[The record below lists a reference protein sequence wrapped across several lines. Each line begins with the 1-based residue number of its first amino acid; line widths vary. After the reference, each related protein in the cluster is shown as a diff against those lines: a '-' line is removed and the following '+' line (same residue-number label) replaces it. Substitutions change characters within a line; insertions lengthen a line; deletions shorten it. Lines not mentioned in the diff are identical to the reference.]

1 MTPQLD
7 GNGLIRVAVF
17 CGGATQTALWA
28 DGIQQQFVQRWLLQQ
43 TSNSGDGRDFSFL
56 SSRLD
61 LASLKSS
68 RKPPVRSDRPTQNHQ
83 RDSNAPKKLS
93 EDKETRRALDS
104 ERTRQMNGANKRRY
118 ERWDVVVSVIA
129 PTFTFQTLSF
139 NRVWLTIERL
149 NIWTFRPLG
158 RRSFPTTGYPSIFTA
173 V

>member
-1 MTPQLD
+1 MCWKESHLILQSTLQMTPLSD

-43 TSNSGDGRDFSFL
+43 TLNSGDGRDFSFL

-83 RDSNAPKKLS
+83 RDSNKPKKPQRGQRNAAS
-93 EDKETRRALDS
+93 F
-104 ERTRQMNGANKRRY
+104 G
-118 ERWDVVVSVIA
+118 
-129 PTFTFQTLSF
+129 FTFHSADKWSKQTQ
-139 NRVWLTIERL
+139 I
-149 NIWTFRPLG
+149 
-158 RRSFPTTGYPSIFTA
+158 
-173 V
+173 